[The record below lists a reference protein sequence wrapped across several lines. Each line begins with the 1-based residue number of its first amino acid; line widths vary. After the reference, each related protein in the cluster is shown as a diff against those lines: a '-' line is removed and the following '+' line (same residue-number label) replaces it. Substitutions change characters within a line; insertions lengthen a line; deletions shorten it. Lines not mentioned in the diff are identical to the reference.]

1 MTREMI
7 ITELSNRGYKAEV
20 QNTIKNGVEL
30 EGIRILTDSNI
41 APVIYTKAIIEN
53 AENENKSLDEIVS
66 AIISTYESHKSFEF
80 DVNMLFDRDFILNS
94 IFVGLQKVST
104 EDIEKKLCED
114 FEGIESYLYIRGE
127 ADREGSYSIKV
138 SKAIL
143 DRANISEVEA
153 WEQAQTNTEAETSL
167 ESMAKVMCEMM
178 NMEYSEEME
187 DTTPLYVMTN
197 TSKVKGASAILNKK
211 ALAEFGKKHN
221 TDKVV
226 VLPSSVH
233 EMLLVPYTEEIDIDT
248 FSEMVQEVNNAE
260 VDPTERLTDRAY
272 IITL

>member
-7 ITELSNRGYKAEV
+7 ITELSNRGYKAEA

-41 APVIYTKAIIEN
+41 APVIYTKSIIEN
-53 AENENKSLDEIVS
+53 AENENKSLDEVVS

-104 EDIEKKLCED
+104 ENIEKKLCED

-153 WEQAQTNTEAETSL
+153 WEQAQTNTEEETSL

-178 NMEYSEEME
+178 NMEYSEDMDEM
-187 DTTPLYVMTN
+187 TPFFIISN
-197 TSKVKGASAILNKK
+197 KSKVKGASAILNKK
-211 ALAEFGKKHN
+211 VLAEFGERYHTNKI
-221 TDKVV
+221 V

-233 EMLLVPYTEEIDIDT
+233 EMLLVPYTEEIDLDT
-248 FSEMVQEVNNAE
+248 FSDMVGQVNSSE
-260 VDPTERLTDRAY
+260 VDPTEQLVDRAF

>member
-1 MTREMI
+1 MTREI
-7 ITELSNRGYKAEV
+7 IINELNNRGYKAEA
-20 QNTIKNGVEL
+20 QNTIKNGVEF

-41 APVIYTKAIIEN
+41 APVIYTEAIIEN
-53 AENENKSLDEIVS
+53 AENEGKTLDEVVS
-66 AIISTYESHKSFEF
+66 AIIGTYESHKSFEF

-94 IFVGLQKVST
+94 IFVGLQRVST

-138 SKAIL
+138 SKEIL

-167 ESMAKVMCEMM
+167 ESMAKVMSEMLGF
-178 NMEYSEEME
+178 EYSEEMDE
-187 DTTPLYVMTN
+187 QTPFFIISN
-197 TSKVKGASAILNKK
+197 TSRVKGASAILNKK
-211 ALAEFGKKHN
+211 VLAEFGERYH
-221 TDKVV
+221 TDKIV
-226 VLPSSVH
+226 VLPSSIH

-248 FSEMVQEVNNAE
+248 FSDMVASVNGSEVE
-260 VDPTERLTDRAY
+260 PMDKLVDRAF

>member
-1 MTREMI
+1 MTREI
-7 ITELSNRGYKAEV
+7 IINELENRGYRAEA

-41 APVIYTKAIIEN
+41 APVIYTKAIIED
-53 AENENKSLDEIVS
+53 AENGNKSLDEVVS

-114 FEGIESYLYIRGE
+114 FEGIESYF
-127 ADREGSYSIKV
+127 IKV

-178 NMEYSEEME
+178 NMEYSEDMDEM
-187 DTTPLYVMTN
+187 TPFFIISN
-197 TSKVKGASAILNKK
+197 KSKVKGASAILNKK
-211 ALAEFGKKHN
+211 VFLIG
-221 TDKVV
+221 T
-226 VLPSSVH
+226 
-233 EMLLVPYTEEIDIDT
+233 
-248 FSEMVQEVNNAE
+248 
-260 VDPTERLTDRAY
+260 
-272 IITL
+272 

>member
-1 MTREMI
+1 MTREI
-7 ITELSNRGYKAEV
+7 IINELNNRGYKAEA

-41 APVIYTKAIIEN
+41 APVIYTKAFIEN
-53 AENENKSLDEIVS
+53 AENENKSLDEVVS

-167 ESMAKVMCEMM
+167 ESMAKVMSEMLGF
-178 NMEYSEEME
+178 EYSEEMDE
-187 DTTPLYVMTN
+187 QTPFFIISN

-211 ALAEFGKKHN
+211 VLAEFGERYH
-221 TDKVV
+221 TDKIV
-226 VLPSSVH
+226 VLPSSIH
-233 EMLLVPYTEEIDIDT
+233 EMLLVPYTGEIDLDT
-248 FSEMVQEVNNAE
+248 FSDMVASVNGSEVE
-260 VDPTERLTDRAY
+260 PMEKLVDRAF

>member
-7 ITELSNRGYKAEV
+7 ITELSNWGYKAEA

-53 AENENKSLDEIVS
+53 AENENKSLDEVVS

-167 ESMAKVMCEMM
+167 ESMAKVMWEMM
-178 NMEYSEEME
+178 NMEYSEDMDEM
-187 DTTPLYVMTN
+187 TPFFIISN
-197 TSKVKGASAILNKK
+197 KSKVKGASAILNKK
-211 ALAEFGKKHN
+211 VLVEFGERYHTNKI
-221 TDKVV
+221 V

-233 EMLLVPYTEEIDIDT
+233 EMLLVPYTEEIDLDT
-248 FSEMVQEVNNAE
+248 FSDMVGQVNSSE
-260 VDPTERLTDRAY
+260 VDPTEQLVDRAF

>member
-1 MTREMI
+1 MNREMI
-7 ITELSNRGYKAEV
+7 ITELQNRGYKAEA

-41 APVIYTKAIIEN
+41 APVIYTEAIIEN
-53 AENENKSLDEIVS
+53 AENEGMSLDEVVS
-66 AIISTYESHKSFEF
+66 AIIGTYESHKSFEF
-80 DVNMLFDRDFILNS
+80 DVNMLFDRDFVLNS
-94 IFVGLQKVST
+94 IYVGLQRVST

-167 ESMAKVMCEMM
+167 ESMAKVMSEMLGF
-178 NMEYSEEME
+178 EYSEEMDE
-187 DTTPLYVMTN
+187 QTPFFIISN

-211 ALAEFGKKHN
+211 VLAEFGERYH
-221 TDKVV
+221 TDKIV
-226 VLPSSVH
+226 VLPSSIH
-233 EMLLVPYTEEIDIDT
+233 EMLLVPYTEEIDLDT
-248 FSEMVQEVNNAE
+248 FSDLVASVNGSEVE
-260 VDPTERLTDRAY
+260 PMEKLVDRAF

>member
-7 ITELSNRGYKAEV
+7 ITELSNRGYKAEA

-53 AENENKSLDEIVS
+53 AENENKSLDEVVS

-80 DVNMLFDRDFILNS
+80 DVNMLFDRDFVLNS

-167 ESMAKVMCEMM
+167 ESMAKVMADIMGM
-178 NMEYSEEME
+178 DFTEELEGM
-187 DTTPLYVMTN
+187 TPIYVISN
-197 TSKVKGASAILNKK
+197 KSKVKGASAVLNKEV
-211 ALAEFGKKHN
+211 LAEFGKKYN
-221 TDKVV
+221 TNKIV

-233 EMLLVPYTEEIDIDT
+233 EMLLVPYTEETDLDT
-248 FSEMVQEVNNAE
+248 FSAMVTDVNNAE
-260 VDPTERLTDRAY
+260 VDPTERLTNRAY

>member
-1 MTREMI
+1 MTREI
-7 ITELSNRGYKAEV
+7 IINELNNRGYKAEA

-41 APVIYTKAIIEN
+41 APVIYTEAIIEN
-53 AENENKSLDEIVS
+53 AENEGKTLDEVVS
-66 AIISTYESHKSFEF
+66 AIIGTYESHKSFEF

-94 IFVGLQKVST
+94 IFVGLQRVST

-153 WEQAQTNTEAETSL
+153 WEQALTNTEAETSL
-167 ESMAKVMCEMM
+167 ESMAKVMSEMLGF
-178 NMEYSEEME
+178 EYSEEMDE
-187 DTTPLYVMTN
+187 QTPFFIISN
-197 TSKVKGASAILNKK
+197 TSRVKGASAILNKK
-211 ALAEFGKKHN
+211 ALAEFGERYHTNKI
-221 TDKVV
+221 V
-226 VLPSSVH
+226 VLPSSIH
-233 EMLLVPYTEEIDIDT
+233 EMLLVPYTEEIDLDT
-248 FSEMVQEVNNAE
+248 FSDMVASVNASEVE
-260 VDPTERLTDRAY
+260 PMEKLVDRAF

>member
-1 MTREMI
+1 MTREI
-7 ITELSNRGYKAEV
+7 IINELNNRGYKAEA

-30 EGIRILTDSNI
+30 EGIRILTDNNI
-41 APVIYTKAIIEN
+41 APVIYTEAIIEN
-53 AENENKSLDEIVS
+53 AENEGKSLDEVVS
-66 AIISTYESHKSFEF
+66 AIIGTYENHKSFEF
-80 DVNMLFDRDFILNS
+80 DVNMLFDRDFVLNS
-94 IFVGLQKVST
+94 IYVGLQRVST

-167 ESMAKVMCEMM
+167 ESMAKVMSEMLGF
-178 NMEYSEEME
+178 EYSEEMDE
-187 DTTPLYVMTN
+187 QTPFFIISN

-211 ALAEFGKKHN
+211 VLAEFGERYH
-221 TDKVV
+221 TDKIV
-226 VLPSSVH
+226 VLPSSIH

-248 FSEMVQEVNNAE
+248 FSDMVASVNGSEVEPLDNL
-260 VDPTERLTDRAY
+260 VDRAF

>member
-1 MTREMI
+1 MTREI
-7 ITELSNRGYKAEV
+7 IINELNNRGYKAEA

-41 APVIYTKAIIEN
+41 APVIYTEAIIEN
-53 AENENKSLDEIVS
+53 AENEGKSLDEVVS
-66 AIISTYESHKSFEF
+66 AIIGTYESHKSFEF

-94 IFVGLQKVST
+94 IYVGLQRVST

-127 ADREGSYSIKV
+127 ADREGIYSIKV

-167 ESMAKVMCEMM
+167 ESMAKVMSEMLGF
-178 NMEYSEEME
+178 EYSEEMDE
-187 DTTPLYVMTN
+187 QTPFFIISN

-211 ALAEFGKKHN
+211 VLAEFGERYH
-221 TDKVV
+221 TDKIV
-226 VLPSSVH
+226 VLPSSIH

-248 FSEMVQEVNNAE
+248 FSDMVASVNGSEVE
-260 VDPTERLTDRAY
+260 PMDKLVDRAF

>member
-1 MTREMI
+1 MLEMI
-7 ITELSNRGYKAEV
+7 INELNSRGYKAEA

-66 AIISTYESHKSFEF
+66 AIVRTYESHKSFEF

-178 NMEYSEEME
+178 NMEYSEDMDEM
-187 DTTPLYVMTN
+187 TPFFIISN
-197 TSKVKGASAILNKK
+197 KSKVKGASAILNKK
-211 ALAEFGKKHN
+211 VLAEFCERYHTNKI
-221 TDKVV
+221 V

-233 EMLLVPYTEEIDIDT
+233 EMMLIPCDDESKLDMYSNLVK
-248 FSEMVQEVNNAE
+248 EVNYTQ
-260 VDPTERLTDRAY
+260 VDPVDRLTDRAY
-272 IITL
+272 ILEI

>member
-7 ITELSNRGYKAEV
+7 ITELSNRGYKAEA
-20 QNTIKNGVEL
+20 QNSIKNGVEL
-30 EGIRILTDSNI
+30 EGIRILTSSNI
-41 APVIYTKAIIEN
+41 APIIYTEKMIEN
-53 AENENKSLDEIVS
+53 AENENKSLDEVVS
-66 AIISTYESHKSFEF
+66 AIINIYESNKAFEF

-94 IFVGLQKVST
+94 IYVGLQKVST
-104 EDIEKKLCED
+104 EDIEKKPCEE

-167 ESMAKVMCEMM
+167 VSLAKVMSEMM
-178 NMEYSEEME
+178 GFEYSEEMDE
-187 DTTPLYVMTN
+187 MTPFFVISN

-211 ALAEFGKKHN
+211 VLAEFGERYH
-221 TDKVV
+221 TDKIV
-226 VLPSSVH
+226 VLPSSIH
-233 EMLLVPYTEEIDIDT
+233 EMLLVPYTEEIDLDT
-248 FSEMVQEVNNAE
+248 FSEMVGQVNSSE
-260 VDPTERLTDRAY
+260 VDPTEQLVDRAF

>member
-1 MTREMI
+1 
-7 ITELSNRGYKAEV
+7 
-20 QNTIKNGVEL
+20 
-30 EGIRILTDSNI
+30 
-41 APVIYTKAIIEN
+41 
-53 AENENKSLDEIVS
+53 
-66 AIISTYESHKSFEF
+66 
-80 DVNMLFDRDFILNS
+80 MLFDRDFILNS

-138 SKAIL
+138 SKAVL

-167 ESMAKVMCEMM
+167 ESM
-178 NMEYSEEME
+178 EYSEDMDEM
-187 DTTPLYVMTN
+187 TPFFIISN
-197 TSKVKGASAILNKK
+197 KSKVKGASAILNKK
-211 ALAEFGKKHN
+211 VLAEFGERYHTNKI
-221 TDKVV
+221 V

-233 EMLLVPYTEEIDIDT
+233 EMLLVPYTEEIDLDT
-248 FSEMVQEVNNAE
+248 FSDMVGQVNSSE
-260 VDPTERLTDRAY
+260 VDPTEQLVDRAF

>member
-7 ITELSNRGYKAEV
+7 ITELSNRGYKAEA

-53 AENENKSLDEIVS
+53 AENENKSLDEVVS
-66 AIISTYESHKSFEF
+66 AIVSTYESHKSFEF

-153 WEQAQTNTEAETSL
+153 WEQAQTNTEEETSL

-178 NMEYSEEME
+178 NMEYSEDMDEM
-187 DTTPLYVMTN
+187 TPFFIISN
-197 TSKVKGASAILNKK
+197 KSKVKGASAILNKK
-211 ALAEFGKKHN
+211 VLAEFGERYHTNKI
-221 TDKVV
+221 V

-233 EMLLVPYTEEIDIDT
+233 EMLLVPYTEEIDLDT
-248 FSEMVQEVNNAE
+248 FSDMVGQVNSSE
-260 VDPTERLTDRAY
+260 VDPTEQLVDRAF
-272 IITL
+272 IISL

>member
-7 ITELSNRGYKAEV
+7 ITELANRGYKAEA
-20 QNTIKNGVEL
+20 QNSIKNGVEL

-41 APVIYTKAIIEN
+41 APIIYTEKMIEN
-53 AENENKSLDEIVS
+53 AENENKSLDEVVS
-66 AIISTYESHKSFEF
+66 AIISIYESKKSFKF

-94 IFVGLQKVST
+94 IYVGLQKVST

-143 DRANISEVEA
+143 DRANISELEA

-167 ESMAKVMCEMM
+167 ESMAKVMCKMM
-178 NMEYSEEME
+178 NMEYSEDMDEM
-187 DTTPLYVMTN
+187 TPFFIISN
-197 TSKVKGASAILNKK
+197 KSKVKGASAILNKK
-211 ALAEFGKKHN
+211 VLAEFGERYHTNKI
-221 TDKVV
+221 V

-233 EMLLVPYTEEIDIDT
+233 EMLLVPYTEEIDLDT
-248 FSEMVQEVNNAE
+248 FSDMVGQVNRSE
-260 VDPTERLTDRAY
+260 VDPTEQLVDRAF